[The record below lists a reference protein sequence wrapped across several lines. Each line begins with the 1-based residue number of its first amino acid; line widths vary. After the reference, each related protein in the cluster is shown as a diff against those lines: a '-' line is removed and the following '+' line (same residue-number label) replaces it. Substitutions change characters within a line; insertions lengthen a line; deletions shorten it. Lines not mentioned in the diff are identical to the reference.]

1 MWPDRCVGTP
11 PMPALQILVLLL
23 HSTIA
28 LCLVLD
34 DTRDELTSIYQRT
47 ATKVLLTGLLT
58 LGMRW
63 V

>member
-1 MWPDRCVGTP
+1 
-11 PMPALQILVLLL
+11 MPALQILVLLL

-47 ATKVLLTGLLT
+47 ATKVLLTGLPA
-58 LGMRW
+58 LGMRMRW